1 MMDFFLAHMLDML
14 LALLA
19 PGPLFFLS
27 VLLSATIVLNS
38 VTEAADGPRIALN
51 FLSLTTGALLS
62 WSFFPD
68 LSPPLAYGTET
79 VLALFSGMTAAALVN
94 IAILR
99 PA

>member
-1 MMDFFLAHMLDML
+1 MDFFLAHMLDML

-38 VTEAADGPRIALN
+38 VTEAADGPCIALN

-68 LSPPLAYGTET
+68 SSPPLAYGTET
-79 VLALFSGMTAAALVN
+79 VVALFSGMTAAALVN

>member
-1 MMDFFLAHMLDML
+1 MDFFLAQLLDMV

-38 VTEAADGPRIALN
+38 VTEAADGPSITLN

-68 LSPPLAYGTET
+68 VSPPLAYDTDT

-94 IAILR
+94 IAVLR